1 MTHQVMHIPF
11 SNLGQLLDDAARK
24 YGERLIWQSL
34 DDASTLSFSD
44 IAAESLAFARALRDI
59 GVRQGD
65 HIAVMLPSVTAFAI
79 TWAAIA
85 RLGAVIVPINYQYT
99 SSELGYVLNDSDSS
113 FLIIDENKADLLVPL
128 GPHGYSI
135 PAPNIILHGM
145 PDQRFKHNWHEML
158 RAAPVTSI
166 EMPEVQPNDL
176 MSIQYTS
183 GTTGFPKG
191 CMLTH
196 DYWLVLGAVRAIQM
210 NKPKRM
216 LLDKPLS
223 YMGGIWRLLVCLYVG
238 TTACVAH
245 KFTLSGMQQRIV
257 DNQIDLF
264 SVTDPVAKLPV
275 HPGIRDMKF
284 SCITASGLSKEAHVA
299 IEKKFD
305 GPVREMYGMT
315 EIGST
320 IYMPIEDA
328 AMSGSGS
335 CGKPAPFRECRI
347 VDPSGKDV
355 GPGQSGELWVRGR
368 AIFQGYYNKEEA
380 TRDAFHD
387 DWFRTGDLFRQD
399 ENGYFYI
406 IGRIKDSIR
415 RSGENISSHEV
426 ASVVAS
432 LSGIME
438 AAAIGVPDDFRGE
451 EVKVL
456 IVLQGGAS
464 RHDVSPEYVIAHCQN
479 QLAAFKVPR
488 YIQYVSD
495 FPRTSSGKIAINAI
509 KNDPALMQAPVFD
522 RTKNTWI

>member
-1 MTHQVMHIPF
+1 MTHQVIHIPF
-11 SNLGQLLDDAARK
+11 SNLGELVDHAARK
-24 YGERLIWQSL
+24 YGQRLLWQSL
-34 DDASTLSFSD
+34 DDSSTLSFSD

-99 SSELGYVLNDSDSS
+99 SGELGYVLKDSDSS
-113 FLIIDENKADLLVPL
+113 FLIIDGDRADLLAQL
-128 GPHGYSI
+128 TPHPI
-135 PAPNIILHGM
+135 PEINIILHGA
-145 PDQRFKHNWHEML
+145 PDTRFQHNWHEML
-158 RAAPVTSI
+158 RSTPVSPLD
-166 EMPEVQPNDL
+166 MPQVKPDDL

-210 NKPKRM
+210 NNPKRM

-223 YMGGIWRLLVCLYVG
+223 YMGGIWRLLVCLYIG
-238 TTACVAH
+238 TTAYVAH

-264 SVTDPVAKLPV
+264 SVTDPVAKLPL
-275 HPGIRDMKF
+275 HPGIHGMKF

-299 IEKKFD
+299 IEKKFG

-320 IYMPIEDA
+320 IYMPTEDA
-328 AMSGSGS
+328 TMSGSGS

-399 ENGYFYI
+399 ERGYFYI

-426 ASVVAS
+426 ASVVSA
-432 LSGIME
+432 LSGVME

-456 IVLQGGAS
+456 IVLQAGTS

-479 QLAAFKVPR
+479 KLAAFKVPR
-488 YIQYVSD
+488 YIQYVPD
-495 FPRTSSGKIAINAI
+495 FPRTSSGKIAINSI
-509 KNDPALMQAPVFD
+509 KSDQALLQAPVFD